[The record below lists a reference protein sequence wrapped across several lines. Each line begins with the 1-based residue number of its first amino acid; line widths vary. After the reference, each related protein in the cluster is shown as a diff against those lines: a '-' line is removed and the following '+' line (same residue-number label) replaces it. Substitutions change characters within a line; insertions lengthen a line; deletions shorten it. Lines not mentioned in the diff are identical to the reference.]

1 MKDEQINLLSHVYD
15 KEQVVEFPGQ
25 LIYALMQVLEQVAE
39 SEKVLGLPTTYAKKT
54 KEIFDK
60 ERTMVDGSKF
70 LVSVEQELELFPTA
84 SSFFNQKPQETVSML
99 GAMAMDLLGGLKE
112 IHLDNIKKG
121 IAKPVGTFEKV
132 QNEEA
137 IKLS

>member
-1 MKDEQINLLSHVYD
+1 MNDEQINLLAHIYD
-15 KEQVVEFPGQ
+15 KDQVVEFPGQ
-25 LIYALMQVLEQVAE
+25 LVYALMQVLENVAAN
-39 SEKVLGLPTTYAKKT
+39 EKVLGLPTSYAKTT

-60 ERTMVDGSKF
+60 ERKMADGSKF

-121 IAKPVGTFEKV
+121 IAKPVGTFEKAKD
-132 QNEEA
+132 EEP